1 MSKSKQIVTYDWFV
15 GRESGKPCLV
25 AGTASSII
33 NFPYSDFRGIYV
45 TCGDGPLRMSNLF
58 KADYWVNAND
68 VFPVPEKHL
77 DIINSYS
84 DTVFVFADSVTYST
98 RKINLKFLRD
108 SLNVSWF
115 AYDQRHFNQQP
126 CKDKYRYCCDLLE
139 VYPGRI
145 TLQEYVQKKFNRL
158 NHYST
163 ASSVAIHALAF
174 AILLGCTP
182 IFLQGI
188 EIPRYRDDYKYLSNP
203 QLDNLAYYAEYGKW
217 VTMGRR
223 FGGNLL
229 RKIGLKERNSAFAA
243 DLPQI
248 LSDFSYLI
256 DLAHDNQIQIYNL
269 SKTSTLNEIEEL
281 ELIEPQ
287 SASKM
292 VG

>member
-1 MSKSKQIVTYDWFV
+1 M
-15 GRESGKPCLV
+15 
-25 AGTASSII
+25 
-33 NFPYSDFRGIYV
+33 
-45 TCGDGPLRMSNLF
+45 TCGDGPLRMSSLF

-77 DIINSYS
+77 DIINSCA
-84 DTVFVFADSVTYST
+84 DTVFIFADSATYST
-98 RKINLKFLRD
+98 RRKMNLKFLRD
-108 SLNVSWF
+108 NLNISWF

-139 VYPGRI
+139 IYPGRI
-145 TLQEYVQKKFNRL
+145 TLQEYLQKKFNRL

-163 ASSVAIHALAF
+163 ASTGAIHALAF
-174 AILLGCTP
+174 AILLGCSP

-188 EIPRYRDDYKYLSNP
+188 ELPRYRDDYIYIRNRQVDKF
-203 QLDNLAYYAEYGKW
+203 AYFAYETKCSRWIA
-217 VTMGRR
+217 MGRK

-229 RKIGLKERNSAFAA
+229 RKIGLKTRNSAFAV

-269 SKTSTLNEIEEL
+269 SKTSTLNEIKGL

-287 SASKM
+287 SVSKM
-292 VG
+292 AGKGGT